1 MRCFGI
7 VGTDEVSRCSE
18 QIHGLHLSNRHG
30 CIGRLRR
37 DVALHANPSGRD
49 RMMAAVVA
57 RMTLFAVP

>member
-18 QIHGLHLSNRHG
+18 QIHSLHVSNRHG

-37 DVALHANPSGRD
+37 DVTLHA
-49 RMMAAVVA
+49 
-57 RMTLFAVP
+57 